1 MDLQE
6 EKLSIIERLI
16 RVQDSKIIEQVKEV
30 LKKEENPVVGYK
42 ADGSAITQKEFI
54 QQVEEAEGE
63 YKSGRYQTIE
73 DLKKESESW

>member
-16 RVQDSKIIEQVKEV
+16 RVQDSKIIEQVKEI

-42 ADGSAITQKEFI
+42 ADGSAITQQEFI
-54 QQVEEAEGE
+54 QQVEEAEEE
-63 YKSGRYQTIE
+63 YT
-73 DLKKESESW
+73 

>member
-1 MDLQE
+1 MNLQE
-6 EKLSIIERLI
+6 EKLSIIECLI

-54 QQVEEAEGE
+54 QQVEEAEEE
-63 YKSGRYQTIE
+63 YKTGNYRLPE
-73 DLKKESESW
+73 DLLKGY